1 MIFKRLSSLIISLVI
16 LLSVFA
22 CTGITAFAEEK
33 NIEDYTYKIIPLLAP
48 FNEYFF
54 VETDNPDPLSFR
66 FVDKDSKYSED
77 SVIEFDYDSFYE
89 KVNLYSDIKYDDEKT
104 GRVDGGYIFES
115 YNTDGGELV
124 LQSAKKSYYSWNTTW
139 TDTDTRI
146 SLPVLK
152 DDVDYLIDTYADKSD
167 FFDNMD
173 AVQKG
178 LSSICLYSGSY
189 IRGDIEKTDEYWF
202 VATAGH
208 SDQSFYMY
216 SPYSRNN
223 NKYLIASRIYPFRK
237 DSLGFPYLMGSVA
250 MRLDKNADYEWSS
263 TSHYLINVTYNGKT
277 KSYGGAGIGD
287 GQGLTEDKITQYFS
301 FGDNGTEITLN
312 GIKKLLDYYSKIKM
326 TDDIPREDALSW
338 KDICDKVGS
347 EGAWVRISGSNAKS
361 GNKWILS
368 NPVYT
373 FMYKENEGKNFI
385 DSEWGTGYRLY
396 YSGDLESFSDTW
408 VDGRYIN
415 SSRCFV
421 QGAKFEDHPKSNLYL
436 SRVKIPQIKYTVDYV
451 WNNDLDKYEKE
462 YTVDE
467 IAEKEMD
474 VLFEYSADDDIWI
487 ARYNVIESKCASYY
501 EIKELVDDNKL
512 DEKYLDMVTLTSDEV
527 SQLNVDYKT
536 DIYPES
542 GYIYDGNDAPG
553 TEFKL
558 ITLNNNN
565 SSISLS
571 QTEFTYSGNTVTPEV
586 TVKYENST
594 LTENVDYELKFI
606 NNIKTGT
613 AKVVVKGIG
622 DYAGSLSKEF
632 IINKANISNA
642 VVSGIT
648 DKDYT
653 GKAIEQKPFVSI
665 DDKVLEE
672 GVDYEII
679 YSNNTNVGTAE
690 ITIKGIGDYDGEITK
705 SFNIKE
711 YSTDISES
719 TQPVTDKHIDPTET
733 TTPNSNP
740 DASQETT
747 VPINEPSE
755 TMETIANP
763 ESQEQTVTTEKFS
776 KKPNPAKIT
785 VKAKTVKS
793 KKLRKRAQKIKAI
806 TVKNAKG
813 KVTYKLIKKGS
824 AAKIFKRASINKK
837 GVIVIKKWKR
847 AKKGIYKL
855 KVRIT
860 VRGNKKFK
868 SKTVNRI
875 VKVRL
880 K

>member
-1 MIFKRLSSLIISLVI
+1 
-16 LLSVFA
+16 
-22 CTGITAFAEEK
+22 
-33 NIEDYTYKIIPLLAP
+33 
-48 FNEYFF
+48 
-54 VETDNPDPLSFR
+54 
-66 FVDKDSKYSED
+66 
-77 SVIEFDYDSFYE
+77 
-89 KVNLYSDIKYDDEKT
+89 
-104 GRVDGGYIFES
+104 
-115 YNTDGGELV
+115 
-124 LQSAKKSYYSWNTTW
+124 
-139 TDTDTRI
+139 
-146 SLPVLK
+146 
-152 DDVDYLIDTYADKSD
+152 
-167 FFDNMD
+167 
-173 AVQKG
+173 
-178 LSSICLYSGSY
+178 
-189 IRGDIEKTDEYWF
+189 
-202 VATAGH
+202 
-208 SDQSFYMY
+208 
-216 SPYSRNN
+216 
-223 NKYLIASRIYPFRK
+223 
-237 DSLGFPYLMGSVA
+237 
-250 MRLDKNADYEWSS
+250 
-263 TSHYLINVTYNGKT
+263 
-277 KSYGGAGIGD
+277 
-287 GQGLTEDKITQYFS
+287 
-301 FGDNGTEITLN
+301 
-312 GIKKLLDYYSKIKM
+312 
-326 TDDIPREDALSW
+326 
-338 KDICDKVGS
+338 
-347 EGAWVRISGSNAKS
+347 
-361 GNKWILS
+361 
-368 NPVYT
+368 
-373 FMYKENEGKNFI
+373 
-385 DSEWGTGYRLY
+385 
-396 YSGDLESFSDTW
+396 
-408 VDGRYIN
+408 
-415 SSRCFV
+415 
-421 QGAKFEDHPKSNLYL
+421 
-436 SRVKIPQIKYTVDYV
+436 
-451 WNNDLDKYEKE
+451 
-462 YTVDE
+462 
-467 IAEKEMD
+467 
-474 VLFEYSADDDIWI
+474 
-487 ARYNVIESKCASYY
+487 
-501 EIKELVDDNKL
+501 
-512 DEKYLDMVTLTSDEV
+512 MVTLTSDEV